1 MPNPKKPAMG
11 PRRKSSTMH
20 YQTFPTKPPTSRGPP
35 PSSASDT
42 NVDSPQSRDS
52 ADSAASQEHPL
63 PYKQLAVLAV
73 IALAEQTAFNSISPY
88 LPDMASR
95 FPEVEEE
102 EIGLYVG
109 MIASAFALA
118 QVTTNFF
125 WGWLSDRIGRKP
137 VILLGT
143 VMTAACFIGLGF
155 STRLWHAILVQVCM
169 GLVNGNQG
177 IVSTILGEITDRSNQ
192 STAFQYLPVIYGLG
206 AITGPLIGGVLVFP
220 ENPFKKGQPNPY
232 PYLVPN
238 LVSAALLLLD
248 TVIAMLFLE
257 ESLHEAQN
265 LPPLGK
271 RVGNLFTWIW
281 QFASSTRPTYLR
293 PRAENGKR
301 RHSNHADGTIGDG
314 DSITD
319 TASHH
324 SLPSLLPQVTGDG
337 LTYKQVFNRDTV
349 LLLITS
355 LIFNLSNVTYL
366 SLYPIFGQ
374 APPPTGRALS
384 PEEIGLSLAFS
395 GVAVIVLQVCLYGK
409 LHEKL
414 GYRTTYKISFAA
426 FTIGF
431 FLTPWVGYKD
441 PSGTGANQGKTWLWI
456 ELGLILVI
464 VKIAS
469 VGGLA
474 AFLPLLT
481 NSSPN
486 HAVLGTLNGL
496 AQTLGAAGRA
506 VGPFI
511 SGGLFTAA
519 THVKPKGELLAFGV
533 FGGIAF
539 VGFLLCYGIR
549 GQNLEADGGDEE
561 EGSEEGGSEDD
572 GSGEDE
578 DEEGS
583 GHGSL
588 REEDE
593 EAPLLRR

>member
-52 ADSAASQEHPL
+52 ADSAASQERPL

-125 WGWLSDRIGRKP
+125 WGWLSDRVGRKP

-143 VMTAACFIGLGF
+143 VLTAACFIGLGF

-293 PRAENGKR
+293 PRGENGKR
-301 RHSNHADGTIGDG
+301 RHDNNADGTLGDG
-314 DSITD
+314 DSATD
-319 TASHH
+319 AESHL
-324 SLPSLLPQVTGDG
+324 SLPSMLPQVSGEG
-337 LTYKQVFNRDTV
+337 LTPKQVFNRDTV

-374 APPPTGRALS
+374 APPPAGRALS

-486 HAVLGTLNGL
+486 HTVLGTLNGL

-561 EGSEEGGSEDD
+561 EGRVRMAAVVMTTPQTNPAMG
-572 GSGEDE
+572 
-578 DEEGS
+578 
-583 GHGSL
+583 
-588 REEDE
+588 
-593 EAPLLRR
+593 A